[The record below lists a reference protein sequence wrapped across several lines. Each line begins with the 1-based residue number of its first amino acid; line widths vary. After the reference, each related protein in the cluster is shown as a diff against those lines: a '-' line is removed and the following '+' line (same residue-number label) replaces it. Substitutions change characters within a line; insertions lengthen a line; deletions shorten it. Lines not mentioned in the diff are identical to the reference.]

1 MQTEASLGL
10 AIMVAWLH
18 PIHNLGKNQNS
29 LDPQGKKT
37 KAISSDSLAALH
49 KILLTTHRLFH

>member
-1 MQTEASLGL
+1 
-10 AIMVAWLH
+10 MVASLH
-18 PIHNLGKNQNS
+18 PIHNLDKNQNG

-49 KILLTTHRLFH
+49 KILLTTHGLFH